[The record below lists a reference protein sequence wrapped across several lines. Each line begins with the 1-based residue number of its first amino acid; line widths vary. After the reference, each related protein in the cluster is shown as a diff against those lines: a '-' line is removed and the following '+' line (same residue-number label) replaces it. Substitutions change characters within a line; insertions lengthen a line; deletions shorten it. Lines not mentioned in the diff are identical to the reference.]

1 MRQIHL
7 LNLICWPLPPILAY
21 RAAQTVCSGENTRR
35 EQLMAS
41 KYASPSSAALLSP
54 QQWRSFRF
62 LESRQKSARTRVLR
76 FKPSLPLRLFGW
88 YGLGLAIIVLIT
100 LFDVRGAG
108 VNATTAGFTFL
119 IAILSASTLWGFG
132 VSATMSVAATLA
144 FDYFFLPPVGSLNI
158 ADPQDWIA
166 LSAFLVTSVIG
177 SHLAARARNQAREA
191 NRRRQELERL
201 YDLSQ
206 RLLHAGSPAELCRAI
221 PESIVES
228 LGVRAAAL
236 FISNKQEVYRAG
248 LDLAQLDENSLKLA
262 AGDEDVKVA
271 GERNTLF
278 APLRSGINVI
288 GSVGISGHA
297 LSKETMDALRSLIAV
312 NIERAGAI
320 EHLTKMEAKRESE
333 HLRSVVMD
341 AITHDF
347 RTPLT
352 CIKASVTGLL
362 ADLEFDLEQKKDL
375 LVIIDEECDRIDRL
389 VGKASEM
396 AHLESGEI
404 KLVRAPHSVGELIA
418 AALSECKSVFRARP
432 IHFEVHD
439 KESRVLVDLPLA
451 RTVLGHLIANADLY
465 SRPGLPIT
473 ISTAEQNGLL
483 LISVADQGPGI
494 DEAEASLIFEKFYRG
509 KDQRAQVDGTGMG
522 LPIAKAIAEAHRGT
536 LGLVSRP
543 GHGSVF
549 TFSLPLV

>member
-1 MRQIHL
+1 
-7 LNLICWPLPPILAY
+7 
-21 RAAQTVCSGENTRR
+21 
-35 EQLMAS
+35 MAS
-41 KYASPSSAALLSP
+41 KYASPSSAALLGP
-54 QQWRSFRF
+54 RQWRSFRF
-62 LESRQKSARTRVLR
+62 LENRQKSARTRVLR

-158 ADPQDWIA
+158 EDPHDWIA

-206 RLLHAGSPAELCRAI
+206 RLLHAGSLAELCRAI

-228 LGVRAAAL
+228 FGVRAASL
-236 FISNKQEVYRAG
+236 FISNRQEFYRAG
-248 LDLAQLDENSLKLA
+248 VDLSQLDEDSLRLA
-262 AGDEDVKVA
+262 AGGEDANVD

-278 APLRSGINVI
+278 APLRSGTNLI

-297 LSKETMDALRSLIAV
+297 LSKETLDALGSLIAV

-320 EHLTKMEAKRESE
+320 EHLTKTEAKRESE
-333 HLRSVVMD
+333 HLRSVVLD

-347 RTPLT
+347 KTPLT

-362 ADLEFDLEQKKDL
+362 TDLEFGREEKKDL
-375 LVIIDEECDRIDRL
+375 LVIIDEECDRIDHL
-389 VGKASEM
+389 VDKASEM
-396 AHLESGEI
+396 ARLESGEI
-404 KLVRAPHSVGELIA
+404 KLVRAPHPVGELIA
-418 AALSECKSVFRARP
+418 TALAECKSVFRTRP
-432 IHFEVHD
+432 IHFEVQD

-451 RTVLGHLIANADLY
+451 RTVVGHLIANADLY
-465 SRPGLPIT
+465 SLPGLPIT
-473 ISTAEQNGLL
+473 ISTAEQNGFLL
-483 LISVADQGPGI
+483 LSVEDQGPGI

-509 KDQRAQVDGTGMG
+509 KDQRARVDGTGMG

>member
-1 MRQIHL
+1 
-7 LNLICWPLPPILAY
+7 
-21 RAAQTVCSGENTRR
+21 
-35 EQLMAS
+35 MAS
-41 KYASPSSAALLSP
+41 KYASPSSAALLGP
-54 QQWRSFRF
+54 RQWRSFRF
-62 LESRQKSARTRVLR
+62 LENRQKSTRTRVLR

-158 ADPQDWIA
+158 ADPHDWIA

-228 LGVRAAAL
+228 LGVRAASL
-236 FISNKQEVYRAG
+236 FISSKQEVYRAG
-248 LDLAQLDENSLKLA
+248 IDLAQLDEDSLKLA
-262 AGDEDVKVA
+262 VGDEDVKVA

-278 APLRSGINVI
+278 APLRSGTNVI

-297 LSKETMDALRSLIAV
+297 LSKETMDALRSLIAA

-333 HLRSVVMD
+333 HLKSVVMD

-362 ADLEFDLEQKKDL
+362 ADLEFDREQSRDL
-375 LVIIDEECDRIDRL
+375 LVIVDEECDRLDRL
-389 VGKASEM
+389 VEKASEM
-396 AHLESGEI
+396 ARLESGEV
-404 KLVRAPHSVGELIA
+404 KLIRAPHPVGELIA
-418 AALSECKSVFRARP
+418 AALAECNSVFRTRP
-432 IHFEVHD
+432 IHFEVQD
-439 KESRVLVDLPLA
+439 KESRVLVDLSLA

-465 SRPGLPIT
+465 SLPELPIT
-473 ISTAEQNGLL
+473 ISTAEKNGFLL
-483 LISVADQGPGI
+483 LSVADEGPGI
-494 DEAEASLIFEKFYRG
+494 DETEAALIFEKFYRG
-509 KDQRAQVDGTGMG
+509 KDQRFRVDGTGMG
-522 LPIAKAIAEAHRGT
+522 LPIARAIVEAHGGT
-536 LGLVSRP
+536 LSVVSRP